1 MSRFSENAT
10 SALSRAHRPGH
21 VKSNR
26 SYGQNPGVMFSWMNA
41 RHDWLD
47 GTVRGPTAA
56 EIAEKKRERR
66 RIDRELLDDENAQ
79 FY

>member
-1 MSRFSENAT
+1 
-10 SALSRAHRPGH
+10 
-21 VKSNR
+21 
-26 SYGQNPGVMFSWMNA
+26 MFSWMNA